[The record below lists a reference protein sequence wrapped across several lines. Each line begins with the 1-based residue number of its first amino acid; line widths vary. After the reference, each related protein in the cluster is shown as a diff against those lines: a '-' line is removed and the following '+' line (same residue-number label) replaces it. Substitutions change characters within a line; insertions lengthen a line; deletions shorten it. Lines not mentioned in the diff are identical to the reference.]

1 MKKVMSFVLVFAL
14 GLLCFANASAA
25 SAYSTTWRCTRP
37 VEVTD
42 LSSGTD
48 HASIATEAKVVEAMR
63 VTFNYTITSGPNGF
77 SGGIYKGMRV
87 APGKAASGTPSAT
100 SPSPVFAPSN
110 DGTSITATFSG
121 FNVTVNYHLRAS
133 KQNSSQNPNDY
144 SYGDAY
150 SSYTFTNQTVSRTH
164 SR

>member
-42 LSSGTD
+42 LSSGIVSTEYI
-48 HASIATEAKVVEAMR
+48 HAAS

-133 KQNSSQNPNDY
+133 KQNSSQKPNDY